1 MVPQKGVACM
11 DTDERAERA
20 RENFRSGYNCPQS
33 VVHAFDDV
41 LEANGVDPDVALRL
55 ASPFGGG
62 MGRLRE
68 VCGAVTGMFMLLGLM
83 EGFSDP
89 EEYDGKAALYEDA
102 QRLAEE
108 FRRQQGSILC
118 RDLLGL
124 SEGPSESAPER
135 RTQAYYESRPCAE
148 LCACAAK
155 LVAEKACQKKG
166 SFGTLRGLAPAK

>member
-1 MVPQKGVACM
+1 M
-11 DTDERAERA
+11 DTDGRATRA
-20 RENFRSGYNCPQS
+20 RNNFRAGYNCPQS

-41 LEANGVDPDVALRL
+41 LEANGIDPDTALRL

-68 VCGAVTGMFMLLGLM
+68 VCGAVTGMFMLLGLL

-108 FRRQQGSILC
+108 FRKRQGSILC
-118 RDLLGL
+118 RDLLDL
-124 SEGPSESAPER
+124 SEGPSDAAPER

-148 LCACAAK
+148 LCACAAS
-155 LVAEKACQKKG
+155 LVENMRQKG
-166 SFGTLRGLAPAK
+166 QSHHSHHET

>member
-1 MVPQKGVACM
+1 MN
-11 DTDERAERA
+11 TDERVDRA
-20 RENFRSGYNCPQS
+20 RNNFQSGYNCPQS

-41 LEANGVDPDVALRL
+41 LEANGIDPDTALRL

-68 VCGAVTGMFMLLGLM
+68 VCGAVTGMFMLLGLL

-89 EEYDGKAALYEDA
+89 EEYDGKADLYEDA

-108 FRRQQGSILC
+108 FRRRQGSILC

-148 LCACAAK
+148 LCACAAG
-155 LVAEKACQKKG
+155 LVADMAQEK
-166 SFGTLRGLAPAK
+166 GL

>member
-1 MVPQKGVACM
+1 M
-11 DTDERAERA
+11 DADERAERA
-20 RENFRSGYNCPQS
+20 RNNFRTGYNCPQS

-41 LEANGVDPDVALRL
+41 LEANGVDPDTALRL

-68 VCGAVTGMFMLLGLM
+68 VCGAVTGMFMLLGLL

-108 FRRQQGSILC
+108 FRRRQGSILC

-124 SEGPSESAPER
+124 SDGPSDAAPER
-135 RTQAYYESRPCAE
+135 RTESYYESRPCAE
-148 LCACAAK
+148 LCACAAS
-155 LVAEKACQKKG
+155 LVAGLTQEKESRVNQG
-166 SFGTLRGLAPAK
+166 

>member
-1 MVPQKGVACM
+1 M
-11 DTDERAERA
+11 DEVNRAERA
-20 RENFRSGYNCPQS
+20 RNNFRAGYNCPQS

-41 LEANGVDPDVALRL
+41 LEANGIDPDTALRL
-55 ASPFGGG
+55 VSPFGGG

-68 VCGAVTGMFMLLGLM
+68 VCGAVTGMFALLGLL

-108 FRRQQGSILC
+108 FRSMQGSILC

-124 SEGPSESAPER
+124 SDGPSESSPER

-148 LCACAAK
+148 LCACAAS
-155 LVAEKACQKKG
+155 LVEDLRQKA
-166 SFGTLRGLAPAK
+166 GTSK

>member
-1 MVPQKGVACM
+1 MVPQKGVVCM
-11 DTDERAERA
+11 DADERAKRA
-20 RENFRSGYNCPQS
+20 MDNFREGYNCPQS

-41 LEANGVDPDVALRL
+41 LEANGIDPDTALRL

-68 VCGAVTGMFMLLGLM
+68 VCGAVTGMFMLLGLL

-124 SEGPSESAPER
+124 SDGPSESAPER
-135 RTQAYYESRPCAE
+135 RTEAYYESRPCAE
-148 LCACAAK
+148 LCAYAAR
-155 LVAEKACQKKG
+155 LVEEMRREA
-166 SFGTLRGLAPAK
+166 